1 MGGSGGSID
10 FSSRGSDAG
19 EKIFKSAT
27 DEAERATQSRV
38 QRNVFI
44 SFAVEDE
51 AQVNLL
57 RSQAKDDRF
66 DFQFRDYS
74 IKEPFDEAWKT
85 QCKEIIAL
93 TSVVIVA
100 IGETTADSEAV
111 DWEIREAHRQ
121 GKKVVGMRIHKGADH
136 RIPRALT
143 EHGDKIIDWKADQLG
158 DELQ

>member
-1 MGGSGGSID
+1 MGGSEGSID
-10 FSSRGSDAG
+10 FSSRGSDTG
-19 EKIFKSAT
+19 EKIFRSAT
-27 DEAERATQSRV
+27 DEAERATHPRI

-93 TSVVIVA
+93 TSVMIVP
-100 IGETTADSEAV
+100 IGETTADSSAV

-121 GKKVVGMRIHKGADH
+121 GKKVIGMRIHKDANH
-136 RIPRALT
+136 RIPQALR
-143 EHGDKIIDWKADQLG
+143 ESGDKIIAWKAEQLG